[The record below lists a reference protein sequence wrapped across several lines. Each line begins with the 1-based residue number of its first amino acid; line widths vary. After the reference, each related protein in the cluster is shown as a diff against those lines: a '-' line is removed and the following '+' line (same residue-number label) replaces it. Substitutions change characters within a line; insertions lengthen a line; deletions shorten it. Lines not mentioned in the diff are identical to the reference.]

1 MMQPMSTS
9 LRPHLSDSGPAI
21 SWEIEKTSV
30 NRLMDSA
37 MSADGVSNLAD
48 RAGNDG
54 SRILIGKKLIREMQV
69 MRMKRESEE
78 PDIVVFRNETRNR
91 Y

>member
-1 MMQPMSTS
+1 M
-9 LRPHLSDSGPAI
+9 
-21 SWEIEKTSV
+21 EKTRV

-37 MSADGVSNLAD
+37 MSALGVSNRAD

-54 SRILIGKKLIREMQV
+54 SRILIGKKLISEMQV
-69 MRMKRESEE
+69 MRMKRERVG
-78 PDIVVFRNETRNR
+78 PDIVFVFRSKTRNR